1 MNKINWAAKLTS
13 RKFWAALTAVVISL
27 LAFFNVPDMTQTQIT
42 ALLAAVGTLVAYIF
56 GESYIDAKAQST
68 PKPLEEII
76 QVDEDYKEGDY
87 GEDTE

>member
-1 MNKINWAAKLTS
+1 MNKLNWVAKLTS

-27 LAFFNVPDMTQTQIT
+27 LAFFNVPEMTQTQIT

-56 GESYIDAKAQST
+56 GESYIDAKARST
-68 PKPLEEII
+68 PKLLEEITQI
-76 QVDEDYKEGDY
+76 EEDTH

>member
-1 MNKINWAAKLTS
+1 MNKINWVAKLTS

-27 LAFFNVPDMTQTQIT
+27 LAFFNVPEMTQTQVT

-56 GESYIDAKAQST
+56 GESYIDAKVQRA
-68 PKPLEEII
+68 PKPLEESI
-76 QVDEDYKEGDY
+76 QIDEDCKEGNC

>member
-13 RKFWAALTAVVISL
+13 RKFWAALTAVVLSL
-27 LAFFNVPDMTQTQIT
+27 LAFFNVPEMTQTQIT

-56 GESYIDAKAQST
+56 GESYVDAKAHHTQE
-68 PKPLEEII
+68 PLEEIKQI
-76 QVDEDYKEGDY
+76 DEEDTY

>member
-13 RKFWAALTAVVISL
+13 RKFWAALTAVVLSL
-27 LAFFNVPDMTQTQIT
+27 LAFFNVPEMTQTQVT

-56 GESYIDAKAQST
+56 GESYIDAKAQRA
-68 PKPLEEII
+68 PKPLKESTQI
-76 QVDEDYKEGDY
+76 DEEGDH

>member
-27 LAFFNVPDMTQTQIT
+27 LAFFNVPEMTQTQIT

-56 GESYIDAKAQST
+56 GESYIDAKAQSA
-68 PKPLEEII
+68 PKPLEEITQI
-76 QVDEDYKEGDY
+76 DEEGDH

>member
-1 MNKINWAAKLTS
+1 MKIDWKAKLSS

-27 LAFFNVPDMTQTQIT
+27 LAFFNVPEMTQTQIT

-56 GESYIDAKAQST
+56 GESYIDAKVCST
-68 PKPLEEII
+68 QKQPKESTQIK
-76 QVDEDYKEGDY
+76 EDNH

>member
-1 MNKINWAAKLTS
+1 MKIDWKTKLSS

-27 LAFFNVPDMTQTQIT
+27 LAFFNVPEMTQTQIT

-56 GESYIDAKAQST
+56 GESYIDAKARGKQKPPKEST
-68 PKPLEEII
+68 QIK
-76 QVDEDYKEGDY
+76 EDNH

>member
-13 RKFWAALTAVVISL
+13 RKFWAALTAVVLSL
-27 LAFFNVPDMTQTQIT
+27 LAFFNVPEMTQTQVT

-56 GESYIDAKAQST
+56 GESYIDAKAQRAH
-68 PKPLEEII
+68 KPLKETAQIDEE
-76 QVDEDYKEGDY
+76 DTH

>member
-1 MNKINWAAKLTS
+1 MNKINWVAKLTS

-27 LAFFNVPDMTQTQIT
+27 LAFFNVPEMTQTQIT

-56 GESYIDAKAQST
+56 GESYIDAKSQST
-68 PKPLEEII
+68 HKPLEEIVQI
-76 QVDEDYKEGDY
+76 EEGTH